1 MYKKR
6 SRKNLYLAIILIVIL
21 AVSVA
26 AVVYATQ
33 FSKPAAAKVGVHVG
47 NIFTYK
53 LTGESV
59 LGSVDAVTP
68 AYLSEYND
76 TDYYQI
82 TITAVIGTN
91 VSFNT
96 IWRFTNGTEI
106 TSPQTLDIS
115 SGPPRDSTGFWA
127 IYPSNLKVSDLLR
140 PTGFDGQIVNATNTQ
155 AYGSISRQTN
165 FWQIES
171 QFRDS
176 NDPTGNTMQDNYI
189 GVYFD
194 QQTGMLIN
202 LENVQRYNNPQYNII
217 ITWQLSS
224 SNVWAVQ

>member
-6 SRKNLYLAIILIVIL
+6 SSNKLYFAIILIVIL

-33 FSKPAAAKVGVHVG
+33 FNKPATAKVGVHVG
-47 NIFTYK
+47 DTFTYK

-82 TITAVIGTN
+82 TITAIVSTN

-106 TSPQTLDIS
+106 TSPQILDIASGNS
-115 SGPPRDSTGFWA
+115 SDKNGFWA

-140 PTGFDGQIVNATNTQ
+140 PTGYDEQIVNETTTTT
-155 AYGSISRQTN
+155 YGAISRQTN

-171 QFRDS
+171 QFTDPS
-176 NDPTGNTMQDNYI
+176 DPTGNTMRDDYTGI
-189 GVYFD
+189 YFD
-194 QQTGMLIN
+194 QQTGVLTN

-217 ITWQLSS
+217 IIWQLTSS
-224 SNVWAVQ
+224 SVWAVQ

>member
-1 MYKKR
+1 MHKKN
-6 SRKNLYLAIILIVIL
+6 SHKKLYFAIILIFIL
-21 AVSVA
+21 AVSIG

-47 NIFTYK
+47 DTFTYT

-68 AYLSEYND
+68 AYFSEYND

-96 IWRFTNGTEI
+96 VWRFTNGTEI

-115 SGPPRDSTGFWA
+115 SGNKSDANGFWA
-127 IYPSNLKVSDLLR
+127 IYPSGLKVPDLLR
-140 PTGFDGQIVNATNTQ
+140 PTGFDGQIVNATNEL
-155 AYGSISRQTN
+155 AYGAISRPTN
-165 FWQIES
+165 FWQIEN
-171 QFRDS
+171 QFTDA
-176 NDPTGNTMQDNYI
+176 NDPTGNTMRDDYI
-189 GVYFD
+189 GLYFD
-194 QQTGMLIN
+194 QQTGML
-202 LENVQRYNNPQYNII
+202 
-217 ITWQLSS
+217 TS
-224 SNVWAVQ
+224 

>member
-6 SRKNLYLAIILIVIL
+6 SRKNLYFALILIVIL

-26 AVVYATQ
+26 AIVYATQ
-33 FSKPAAAKVGVHVG
+33 FSKPAAVPVGVHVG
-47 NIFTYK
+47 DTFTYK

-68 AYLSEYND
+68 AYLSAYND

-82 TITAVIGTN
+82 TITGIVASN

-96 IWRFTNGTEI
+96 VWRFTNGTEI
-106 TSPQTLDIS
+106 TTPQIMDIA
-115 SGPPRDSTGFWA
+115 SGNKSDASGFWA
-127 IYPSNLKVSDLLR
+127 IYPANLKVSDLLR
-140 PTGFDGQIVNATNTQ
+140 PTGFDGIKVNATESQ
-155 AYGSISRQTN
+155 AYGATN
-165 FWQIES
+165 RTRDFWQIEN
-171 QFRDS
+171 QFQDT
-176 NDPTGNTMQDNYI
+176 NDPTGNTMRDDYI

-194 QQTGMLIN
+194 QHTGMLTT
-202 LENVQRYNNPQYNII
+202 LTNVQRYNNPQYNII
-217 ITWQLSS
+217 ITWQLTS

>member
-6 SRKNLYLAIILIVIL
+6 SHKKLYLGILLVIIL
-21 AVSVA
+21 AVSTA
-26 AVVYATQ
+26 AIVYATQ
-33 FSKPAAAKVGVHVG
+33 SSKPPAAKVGVHVG
-47 NIFTYK
+47 DTFTYK
-53 LTGESV
+53 LSGESV
-59 LGSVDAVTP
+59 LGSLDAVTP

-82 TITAVIGTN
+82 TITAVIGSN

-96 IWRFTNGTEI
+96 VWRFTNGTEI
-106 TSPQTLDIS
+106 TSPQVLDIA
-115 SGPPRDSTGFWA
+115 SGNKSDTNGFWA

-140 PTGFDGQIVNATNTQ
+140 PTGFDEQIVNATNEQ
-155 AYGSISRQTN
+155 AYGAINRQTD
-165 FWQIES
+165 FWQIEN
-171 QFRDS
+171 QFVDS

-194 QQTGMLIN
+194 QQTGMLVN
-202 LENVQRYNNPQYNII
+202 LENIQRYNNPQYNII
-217 ITWQLSS
+217 ITWALTS

>member
-6 SRKNLYLAIILIVIL
+6 SSSKLYFAIILVIII

-26 AVVYATQ
+26 AAVYVTQ
-33 FSKPAAAKVGVHVG
+33 FNKPAAAKVGVHVG
-47 NIFTYK
+47 DTFTYT

-96 IWRFTNGTEI
+96 VWRFTNGTEI
-106 TSPQTLDIS
+106 TSPQILDIS
-115 SGPPRDSTGFWA
+115 SGNKSDANGFWA

-140 PTGFDGQIVNATNTQ
+140 PTGYDEQIVNATSST
-155 AYGSISRQTN
+155 AYGAISRPTN

-171 QFRDS
+171 QFTDA
-176 NDPTGNTMQDNYI
+176 NDPTGNTMRDDYI
-189 GVYFD
+189 GLYFD
-194 QQTGMLIN
+194 QQTGMLTS

-217 ITWQLSS
+217 IIWQLTSS
-224 SNVWAVQ
+224 SVWAVQ

>member
-1 MYKKR
+1 MNKKG
-6 SRKNLYLAIILIVIL
+6 SSKKLYFAIILIVIL
-21 AVSVA
+21 AVSA
-26 AVVYATQ
+26 AAIIYATQ
-33 FSKPAAAKVGVHVG
+33 LSKPAAAKVGVHVG
-47 NIFTYK
+47 DTFTYK

-68 AYLSEYND
+68 DYLSEYND

-82 TITAVIGTN
+82 TITAVVASN

-106 TSPQTLDIS
+106 TTPQILDIA
-115 SGPPRDSTGFWA
+115 SGNKSEANGFWA
-127 IYPSNLKVSDLLR
+127 IYPSNLKVPDLLR
-140 PTGFDGQIVNATNTQ
+140 PTGFDGITVNATDTQ
-155 AYGSISRQTN
+155 TYGASSRQRN
-165 FWQIES
+165 FWQIEH
-171 QFRDS
+171 QFVDT
-176 NDPTGNTMQDNYI
+176 NDPTGNTMRDDYI

-194 QQTGMLIN
+194 QQTGMLTTLTNI
-202 LENVQRYNNPQYNII
+202 QRYNNPQYNVI